1 MAEPATESHR
11 RQTTDLDPAALIEEL
26 RRLRPLAELGR
37 MAATVAHE
45 VRNPLAGISANA
57 ELVREALSDPADV
70 ECVDI
75 ILGEVDR
82 LGRLVTD
89 LLYYSRERDADRRLF
104 DLAVLARTTCDLSST
119 AAAKAGVVLSHQ
131 GSGMGVGD
139 VELSRQALLNVVRN
153 AIEACRPGGSVVVDV
168 SAGSI
173 SVRDEGKGVPEPLR
187 SKIFEPFITGRTR
200 GLGLGATVAKR
211 CQQRQDGDIVL
222 QTTGP
227 EGSVFVLS
235 WPRA

>member
-1 MAEPATESHR
+1 M
-11 RQTTDLDPAALIEEL
+11 I
-26 RRLRPLAELGR
+26 
-37 MAATVAHE
+37 
-45 VRNPLAGISANA
+45 
-57 ELVREALSDPADV
+57 
-70 ECVDI
+70 
-75 ILGEVDR
+75 
-82 LGRLVTD
+82 
-89 LLYYSRERDADRRLF
+89 
-104 DLAVLARTTCDLSST
+104 
-119 AAAKAGVVLSHQ
+119 
-131 GSGMGVGD
+131 
-139 VELSRQALLNVVRN
+139 
-153 AIEACRPGGSVVVDV
+153 VDV

-227 EGSVFVLS
+227 EGSVFVLT